1 VQVASE
7 LDIVIRQKCLRSG
20 NAKLLEGQSG
30 HILLNDSIQQATT
43 DHKLFIKEA
52 LLPEYFMCWRA
63 TGGENMRV
71 DLTEE
76 EQTIEDE
83 MIAMWR
89 HPRERVPFFVYLG
102 REMAAEDE
110 PS

>member
-1 VQVASE
+1 MQ
-7 LDIVIRQKCLRSG
+7 
-20 NAKLLEGQSG
+20 
-30 HILLNDSIQQATT
+30 
-43 DHKLFIKEA
+43 
-52 LLPEYFMCWRA
+52 
-63 TGGENMRV
+63 V